1 MTLKVLSNDE
11 PKNIIRIIFL
21 IGLFLRNDLFSHLLN
36 VLIPNASHAP
46 SVLFLKSSNKFN
58 RNGSI
63 FFLETSFTGPQ
74 SSFMLQSKAT
84 AQLLLWTFPFTFSV
98 YYHFCG
104 SLTALQEKVRG
115 RTSS

>member
-46 SVLFLKSSNKFN
+46 SD
-58 RNGSI
+58 
-63 FFLETSFTGPQ
+63 
-74 SSFMLQSKAT
+74 M
-84 AQLLLWTFPFTFSV
+84 
-98 YYHFCG
+98 
-104 SLTALQEKVRG
+104 
-115 RTSS
+115 